1 MSVTFNQPVR
11 INKYN
16 NPTNNGVI
24 APDNTG
30 AVSVTQQSYITNP
43 ITAANSGTVVFTT
56 ADVGQTA
63 VTPFVLPAGAQISNV
78 RLFQTTAAANLAGGV
93 ITVSIIQTSP
103 TTGAN
108 TTTAIGTITPTA
120 AGGVIAYVPT
130 ATAATAS
137 ILNNIGTL
145 DATLTFTAANVTAL
159 TGGSLSG
166 TFDVSYT
173 ARNPDG
179 SIIAY
184 GSGYTNN

>member
-1 MSVTFNQPVR
+1 MSSTFTGPIRVFKR
-11 INKYN
+11 N

-43 ITAANSGTVVFTT
+43 ISAANSGTVTLTT
-56 ADVGQTA
+56 ADVGQTT
-63 VTPFVLPAGAQISNV
+63 VTPFVIPAGAQISNV
-78 RLFQTTAAANLAGGV
+78 RLYQTTAAANLAGGV
-93 ITVSIIQTSP
+93 ITVSIIQTNP
-103 TTGAN
+103 TTSAN
-108 TTTAIGTITPTA
+108 TTTALGTITPTA
-120 AGGVIAYVPT
+120 AGGVIPISFT
-130 ATAATAS
+130 ATAATAA

-145 DATLTFTAANVTAL
+145 DATLTFSAANVTAL
-159 TGGSLSG
+159 TGGAVGG

-173 ARNPDG
+173 ARNVDG